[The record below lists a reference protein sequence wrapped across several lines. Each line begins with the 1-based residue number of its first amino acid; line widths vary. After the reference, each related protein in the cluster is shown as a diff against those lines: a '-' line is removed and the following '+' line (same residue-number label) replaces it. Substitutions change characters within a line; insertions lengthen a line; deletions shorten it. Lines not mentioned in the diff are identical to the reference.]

1 MKQGENMDAF
11 FLYFSCANSGIS
23 NNSKHFL

>member
-11 FLYFSCANSGIS
+11 FLYFSYANSGIFNS
-23 NNSKHFL
+23 SKHFL